1 MMMAKR
7 CAFLL
12 ASLAVMSSAMGC
24 CCSGLYGRGGGCS
37 PCASGGCSPSYYPPG
52 GTGAYPGYGSTA
64 YGGSFGQTAYMGDP
78 GVMTASPV
86 MPGATYSTTALA
98 PINSL
103 PTY

>member
-1 MMMAKR
+1 MAKR

-12 ASLAVMSSAMGC
+12 ASLALMSSAMGC
-24 CCSGLYGRGGGCS
+24 CCSGLYGRSGGCS
-37 PCASGGCSPSYYPPG
+37 PCGGGCSPSYYPPG
-52 GTGAYPGYGSTA
+52 GTGYYQGYGSTA
-64 YGGSFGQTAYMGDP
+64 YNGTFGTTAYMGDP

-86 MPGATYSTTALA
+86 MPGTTYSTTALA

>member
-1 MMMAKR
+1 MMAKR

-12 ASLAVMSSAMGC
+12 ASLALMSSAMGC
-24 CCSGLYGRGGGCS
+24 CCSGLYGRS
-37 PCASGGCSPSYYPPG
+37 SCSPSYYPPG

-64 YGGSFGQTAYMGDP
+64 YGGTFGTTAYVGDTSM
-78 GVMTASPV
+78 MTASPV
-86 MPGATYSTTALA
+86 MPGTAYSTTALA